1 MQPAKGPNQLA
12 VSPDKF
18 LASGLKLVILMKQL
32 GSVLAAKLER
42 FVVIE
47 KSRLAPTVFVEVK
60 HAFIL
65 SQGRKEN
72 GPGSLT
78 GALKRPHPSKLIF
91 LPSNAALTVLFERLE
106 EIEKKCSGL
115 AVATSPETRSRS
127 EPTAEILS
135 RLESHSIVSPARS
148 AESPYERAT
157 ILSTTPSSG
166 IETSTEFSDA
176 TDSGCCSGSS
186 PAEDVL
192 VVLKRGLDHVVHL
205 RRQRM
210 NEQMTTPDDPIDPK
224 LAKFFLDKFC
234 THYQLDIFQDFIN
247 MKLMYHVPEIIYM
260 PEVSIDPSSIALYY
274 TMLYHGCLV
283 SSPELSDK
291 DESLTQRIFLRCLRV
306 MRKWQQQAT
315 GTKTDLVAA
324 ILLMR
329 AASQQGEIELSWQVY
344 KLVCQYVQNLD
355 MHNIDG
361 EMSKTTVDPSL
372 LQPDRA
378 DRQRKGLWALVLMD
392 LFFRLFHDKPAM
404 MSSNLSEW
412 RVNMPWLNNGP
423 DATEQVVPTLAFLV
437 KSRLTFLLFRFC
449 DIMDEDADGKNDAIQ
464 ERTQE
469 VCKEVEELM
478 NEWSLED
485 SLNEHEGSVAHWW
498 ILYDVTLTGCCSILF
513 MLCKTAALGST
524 QPTKFIAGE
533 DVPINSL
540 SVGISRRV
548 LQLARLSL
556 SKYPNPENAYS
567 VFGAFRCYIAYGC
580 LVKNLLTESGPLDST
595 LESDLVVLE
604 QVAQSITAIAEADKD
619 LMPLAQ
625 TLHQTIAG
633 LCAKWKET
641 PSVAS

>member
-12 VSPDKF
+12 IRCD
-18 LASGLKLVILMKQL
+18 
-32 GSVLAAKLER
+32 R
-42 FVVIE
+42 E
-47 KSRLAPTVFVEVK
+47 KPTCSDCVCRGEACVYPESRK
-60 HAFIL
+60 K
-65 SQGRKEN
+65 R
-72 GPGSLT
+72 
-78 GALKRPHPSKLIF
+78 KRPRLTNRRSQAA
-91 LPSNAALTVLFERLE
+91 PSNAALTVLFERLE

-115 AVATSPETRSRS
+115 AVATSPETRTHSA
-127 EPTAEILS
+127 PTAEILS
-135 RLESHSIVSPARS
+135 RLEGHSIVSPAGS

-166 IETSTEFSDA
+166 IETSTEISDA
-176 TDSGCCSGSS
+176 ADSGCCSGSS

-192 VVLKRGLDHVVHL
+192 VALKRGLDHVVHL

-210 NEQMTTPDDPIDPK
+210 NEQMTSHDDPIDPK

-234 THYQLDIFQDFIN
+234 TNYQLDIFQDFIN
-247 MKLMYHVPEIIYM
+247 MKLMYHLPEIIHM
-260 PEVSIDPSSIALYY
+260 PEVSVDPSSIALYH

-283 SSPELSDK
+283 SSSDLPDK

-306 MRKWQQQAT
+306 MRKWQQHAT
-315 GTKTDLVAA
+315 GTRTDLVAA

-372 LQPDRA
+372 LQPDKA
-378 DRQRKGLWALVLMD
+378 DQQRKGLWALVLMD

-423 DATEQVVPTLAFLV
+423 DATEHVVPTLAFLV

-485 SLNEHEGSVAHWW
+485 SVKEYEGSIAHWW

-533 DVPINSL
+533 DVPINGL

-633 LCAKWKET
+633 LRAKWTET